1 MPGKGMPG
9 ACQICRFGETRK
21 SCLLVSLGSLF
32 SGLICNGTLEYSRD
46 PKSQAFDSIWF

>member
-9 ACQICRFGETRK
+9 ACLIYRFGETRK

-32 SGLICNGTLEYSRD
+32 SGLICNGTL
-46 PKSQAFDSIWF
+46 